1 MAIREITE
9 QQYDYALSVLPPA
22 LWLNNRFLIGEVADH
37 RHCTILKKI
46 VPVYTA
52 YFAAFDAGH
61 FISAG
66 NGGFSLLFD
75 ERNVNGEC
83 RYDNAFNGNHLL
95 LYRRGLDARYGKGT
109 ADALE
114 ERYRDCHFKGKTTKE
129 WSKKEYEIKIAEI
142 KEKLAAL

>member
-52 YFAAFDAGH
+52 YFAAFGRFYEADPMSFAE
-61 FISAG
+61 F
-66 NGGFSLLFD
+66 
-75 ERNVNGEC
+75 R
-83 RYDNAFNGNHLL
+83 RFNINDLP
-95 LYRRGLDARYGKGT
+95 APQ
-109 ADALE
+109 
-114 ERYRDCHFKGKTTKE
+114 
-129 WSKKEYEIKIAEI
+129 
-142 KEKLAAL
+142 